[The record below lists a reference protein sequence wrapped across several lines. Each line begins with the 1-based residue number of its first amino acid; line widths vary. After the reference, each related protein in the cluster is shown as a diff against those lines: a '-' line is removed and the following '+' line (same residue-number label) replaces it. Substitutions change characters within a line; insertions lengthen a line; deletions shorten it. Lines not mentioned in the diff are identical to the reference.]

1 MPKKTSNP
9 EDVPFSVQLR
19 LTPEEK
25 TRLMIIAIK
34 KGKTLSQ
41 WISQE
46 LKDYLAKKTDDIQ

>member
-9 EDVPFSVQLR
+9 EDVAFSVQLR